1 MFKKFEIDIQP
12 WRDITAFGSIFI
24 YSLILLAVLS
34 LQQFELFYKLLLG
47 FLITYAIILLIRAV
61 YFRKRPN
68 KRTYK
73 NFIEKLDAS
82 SFPSIHASRVAFLAG
97 YFSYHFNQLYLT
109 IFLIFVALLT
119 IYSRIHLKKHD
130 WVDLLAGI
138 VVGGIAFYI
147 TIIV

>member
-1 MFKKFEIDIQP
+1 MFKKFEIDVQP

-24 YSLILLAVLS
+24 YGLILLAMLA
-34 LQQFELFYKLLLG
+34 LQQFELFYRLLLG
-47 FLITYAIILLIRAV
+47 FIITYVIILLIRAV

-82 SFPSIHASRVAFLAG
+82 SFPSIHAARVTFLAG
-97 YFSYHFNQLYLT
+97 YLSYHFNQLYLT

-119 IYSRIHLKKHD
+119 IYSRFSLKKHD
-130 WVDLLAGI
+130 WIDLIAGI
-138 VVGGIAFYI
+138 VVGGVTFYI
-147 TIIV
+147 MIIV